1 MTGEGPGWE
10 DFARRLLAE
19 VLLNSLRDTSE
30 HVEALAS
37 SLETGDVITDDELKA
52 ARTAITDLQICV
64 EERVAPLSPNGEPY
78 EHAAD
83 HIPAKRLRAALAVFE
98 DE

>member
-1 MTGEGPGWE
+1 MKSDGTDWE
-10 DFARRLLAE
+10 HLARQLLAE
-19 VLLNSLRDTSE
+19 ALFDSLRDTSE

-37 SLETGDVITDDELKA
+37 RLETGDAITDDELNA
-52 ARTAITDLQICV
+52 ARTAIKDLQICV

-83 HIPAKRLRAALAVFE
+83 HIPAKRLRDALAVFE

>member
-1 MTGEGPGWE
+1 MASDGPDWE
-10 DFARRLLAE
+10 HLARQLLAKA
-19 VLLNSLRDTSE
+19 LLDSLRDTSE
-30 HVEALAS
+30 QVEYLANR
-37 SLETGDVITDDELKA
+37 LETGSVITDDELNV
-52 ARTAITDLQICV
+52 ARTAITDIQICV

-83 HIPAKRLRAALAVFE
+83 HIPAKRLRDALAVFE